1 MSTITPIAEAFF
13 QACETG
19 GGWAACQPYCTPSA
33 TFAAQADALSGI
45 TTLSQYTEWMRAMVQ
60 ILPDASYE
68 IRSFATDVARN
79 NVIAYAVFTGTHT
92 GAGGPVPPTGKK
104 VNADYVYVMRFD
116 GDQIVHLT
124 KVWNSDVSL
133 RQLGWA

>member
-1 MSTITPIAEAFF
+1 MSTITSMAEAFF
-13 QACETG
+13 RTCETG
-19 GGWAACQPYCTPSA
+19 GGWAACQGYCTPSA
-33 TFAAQADALSGI
+33 TFAAQADALAGI
-45 TTLSQYTEWMRAMVQ
+45 TTLSQYTDWMKAMVQ

-68 IRSFATDVARN
+68 IRSFATDTARN

-104 VNADYVYVMRFD
+104 VNADYVYVMQFD
-116 GDQIVHLT
+116 GDQITHLT
-124 KVWNSDVSL
+124 KIWNSDVSL